1 MYSKFLSFRNFS
13 TKNTAISSLNKLLK
27 ELPQRDAVMIS
38 NQAVKWTVNEL
49 DLYTTAFAKHL
60 VEMNVPKQS
69 KMLIWSDVNHSAE
82 IVCAT
87 LGAWKAG
94 LTVVHSE
101 FENIEEIKSILEK
114 DQDIEAM
121 MFSPFN
127 QIENKSRLDHLNGIT
142 LPNHTIQISH
152 KSLPG
157 MAKFKQAFNYSTG
170 FNTNIELPEIQEDWN
185 AFEIV
190 RSDGSLSFSHSD
202 IMSKIHNSNN
212 SLTYSTVINSAP
224 GFYPISFT
232 LGFLNNLLNKNYTVF
247 PGTYSL
253 NEILKLVNNQK
264 AQQFICEGNLLDIK
278 ADENRAIEISKNTQ
292 DVNSLVIFG
301 DKDELQSKDTSFLQ
315 KCFPNATFSYYDEY
329 KMQNFH

>member
-38 NQAVKWTVNEL
+38 NQAIKWTVNEL

-60 VEMNVPKQS
+60 VEMSIPKQS
-69 KMLIWSDVNHSAE
+69 KFLIWSDVNHSAE
-82 IVCAT
+82 IICAT

-101 FENIEEIKSILEK
+101 FENIEEIKSILQNDNEI
-114 DQDIEAM
+114 QVM

-127 QIENKSRLDHLNGIT
+127 QIENKSRLDLLNNT
-142 LPNHTIQISH
+142 KLPNHTIQISH

-157 MAKFKQAFNYSTG
+157 MAKFKQAFNYGSG
-170 FNTNIELPEIQEDWN
+170 FNTNIDLPEVHENWN

-190 RSDGSLSFSHSD
+190 RSGSSLYLSHSD
-202 IMSKIHNSNN
+202 IMSKIQNSNN

-253 NEILKLVNNQK
+253 KEILKLVNNQQAK
-264 AQQFICEGNLLDIK
+264 QFICEGNLLDIK
-278 ADENRAIEISKNTQ
+278 ADESRAVEISESTK

-301 DKDELQSKDTSFLQ
+301 EENELKNKDTSFLE
-315 KCFPNATFSYYDEY
+315 KCFPNATLEYYDEY
-329 KMQNFH
+329 NMQKFH